1 MHASEDNHM
10 NTYQSHVIEDPAQ
23 VTWKGFTLSIFAGLM
38 FAWLCI
44 NWITDCGQVTRT
56 VDGTY
61 LKGECVL
68 VPWVNPNIYDHYVE

>member
-1 MHASEDNHM
+1 M
-10 NTYQSHVIEDPAQ
+10 NTYQSHVTAARKRFSEDPSAA
-23 VTWKGFTLSIFAGLM
+23 TWKGFTLSIFAGLM
-38 FAWLCI
+38 FAWLGI

-68 VPWVNPNIYDHYVE
+68 VPWVNPDIYDHYVE